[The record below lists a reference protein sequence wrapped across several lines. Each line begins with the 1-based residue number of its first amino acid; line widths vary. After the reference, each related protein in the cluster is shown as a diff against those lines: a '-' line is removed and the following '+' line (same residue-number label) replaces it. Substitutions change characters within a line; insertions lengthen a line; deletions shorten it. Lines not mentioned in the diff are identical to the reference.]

1 MTQAYVWGVEFLI
14 KQFTL
19 WWFCMYDTAWSL
31 FCKSAF
37 AADKLYFS
45 AANVSLLPLKHQP
58 FTLDFDAKK
67 CFPLL
72 LKKHFCV

>member
-1 MTQAYVWGVEFLI
+1 MYTNQGVEFLI

-45 AANVSLLPLKHQP
+45 AAKASLLPLKYQP
-58 FTLDFDAKK
+58 FTLDFDAKS
-67 CFPLL
+67 CAFLCL
-72 LKKHFCV
+72 ESFS